1 MEQESRLPGYLAV
14 AAGFLT
20 HLMIGAIFIWGNIVV
35 YITSYFRLYNPDLT
49 MEDTFILFPVQVI
62 LNNVI
67 MYIGSLIALNWHPKV
82 ALGLSTLCMFLG
94 CFFSSYMTS
103 WGWFF
108 VLYGLVVT
116 IGVGFGYTAP
126 LIVAWSYFPEKKGRV
141 SGLITCGFGFS
152 AGIFNLVSTAMIN
165 PDNADPDITV
175 HDGRVTN
182 YYYSA
187 SIADG
192 VPGMLRGLAYI
203 WVVIGVIATI
213 LLPGVKKAEKKVD
226 YRYP

>member
-1 MEQESRLPGYLAV
+1 MAEESQWKGYLAV

-20 HLMIGAIFIWGNIVV
+20 HLMIGGIFIWGNIVV
-35 YITSYFRLYNPDLT
+35 YVTSYFRLYDPELN
-49 MEDTFILFPVQVI
+49 MEHTFILFPIQVI

-67 MYIGSLIALNWHPKV
+67 MYLGSLIALHWHPKIAV
-82 ALGLSTLCMFLG
+82 GLATICMFCG

-103 WGWFF
+103 WSLYF

-152 AGIFNLVSTAMIN
+152 AGIFNMVSTSLVN
-165 PDNADPDITV
+165 PDNIPPDI
-175 HDGRVTN
+175 
-182 YYYSA
+182 
-187 SIADG
+187 
-192 VPGMLRGLAYI
+192 
-203 WVVIGVIATI
+203 
-213 LLPGVKKAEKKVD
+213 KVQEG
-226 YRYP
+226 